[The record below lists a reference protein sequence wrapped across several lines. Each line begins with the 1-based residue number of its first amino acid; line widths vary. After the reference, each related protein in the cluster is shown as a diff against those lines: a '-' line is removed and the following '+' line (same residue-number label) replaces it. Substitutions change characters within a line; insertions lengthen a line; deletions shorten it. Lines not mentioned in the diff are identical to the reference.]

1 MLNNNEGALSENKG
15 TGVPLVRPSR
25 SRWKDWLA
33 VTPFF
38 LAVFLLLVVPSLYLF
53 LGSFQDAQGGFTLQN
68 IRALFTDPLIITA
81 YANSIRI
88 SIFTALVGGVLGFL
102 MAYAVTVG
110 GLPNWMRAGLVT
122 FTGVASNY
130 GAVPLAFLFINT
142 LGRTGLMTAFIA
154 LVFRLNLYDD
164 LGFNL
169 YTFWGVSITYLYF
182 QLPLMILI
190 TIPILEGLKK
200 EWREACES
208 LGASQ
213 FTYWRRVA
221 FPILLPSLLGTM
233 LLLFGNSFGA
243 YATAYAL
250 TGGLINLA
258 TILIGQ
264 QIYGDVL
271 HNVGLG
277 YALAVGMVLI
287 MAVTMAIYYFL
298 RRYSER
304 WLQK

>member
-1 MLNNNEGALSENKG
+1 MLSNSEGALSENQGK
-15 TGVPLVRPSR
+15 GVPLVRPTR
-25 SRWKDWLA
+25 FKWKDWLA
-33 VTPFF
+33 VVPFF

-53 LGSFQDAQGGFTLQN
+53 LGSFQDAQGGFTLAN
-68 IRALFTDPLIITA
+68 IRSLFTDPLIITA
-81 YANSIRI
+81 YINSIRI

-122 FTGVASNY
+122 FAGVASNY

-154 LVFRLNLYDD
+154 LAFRLNLYDD

-169 YTFWGVSITYLYF
+169 YSFWGVSITYLYF

-213 FTYWRRVA
+213 FTYWRKVA

-277 YALAVGMVLI
+277 YALAVGMVVI
-287 MAVTMAIYYFL
+287 MAITMAIYYML

>member
-1 MLNNNEGALSENKG
+1 MLNNSEGALSENKG

-25 SRWKDWLA
+25 SKWKDWLA

-68 IRALFTDPLIITA
+68 IRALFTDPLILTA

-122 FTGVASNY
+122 FAGVASNY

-154 LVFRLNLYDD
+154 LVFQLNLYDD

-277 YALAVGMVLI
+277 YALAVGMVAI
-287 MAVTMAIYYFL
+287 MAVTMTIYYFL

>member
-1 MLNNNEGALSENKG
+1 
-15 TGVPLVRPSR
+15 
-25 SRWKDWLA
+25 
-33 VTPFF
+33 
-38 LAVFLLLVVPSLYLF
+38 
-53 LGSFQDAQGGFTLQN
+53 
-68 IRALFTDPLIITA
+68 
-81 YANSIRI
+81 
-88 SIFTALVGGVLGFL
+88 
-102 MAYAVTVG
+102 
-110 GLPNWMRAGLVT
+110 
-122 FTGVASNY
+122 
-130 GAVPLAFLFINT
+130 
-142 LGRTGLMTAFIA
+142 MTAFIS
-154 LVFRLNLYDD
+154 LIFGLNLYDD
-164 LGFNL
+164 LNFNL
-169 YTFWGVSITYLYF
+169 YSFWGVSITYLYF

-208 LGASQ
+208 LGASN
-213 FTYWRRVA
+213 FTYWVRVA

-277 YALAVGMVLI
+277 YALAVGMVVI
-287 MAVTMAIYYFL
+287 MAVTMTVYYFL

>member
-1 MLNNNEGALSENKG
+1 MSNNTDTTLVDNNRK
-15 TGVPLVRPSR
+15 GVPLVRPSR
-25 SRWKDWLA
+25 SRWKDWIA
-33 VTPFF
+33 VAPFF
-38 LAVFLLLVVPSLYLF
+38 LAVLLLLIVPSLYLF
-53 LGSFQDAQGGFTLQN
+53 FGSFQDPLGNFTLSN
-68 IRALFTDPLIITA
+68 IRSLFSDPLIAQA

-88 SIFTALVGGVLGFL
+88 SIVTALVAGVLGFL

-110 GLPNWMRAGLVT
+110 GLPRGVRSVLIT
-122 FTGVASNY
+122 FSGVASNY

-142 LGRTGLMTAFIA
+142 LGRTGMMTAFIS
-154 LVFRLNLYDD
+154 LIFSLNLYDD
-164 LGFNL
+164 LSFNL
-169 YTFWGVSITYLYF
+169 YSFWGVSITYLYF

-190 TIPILEGLKK
+190 TIPVLEGLRK

-208 LGASQ
+208 LGASH
-213 FTYWRRVA
+213 FTYWLRVA

-277 YALAVGMVLI
+277 YALAVGMVVI

>member
-1 MLNNNEGALSENKG
+1 MSSKSNLVSVDTKKGGAPS
-15 TGVPLVRPSR
+15 VRPSKLP
-25 SRWKDWLA
+25 WKDWLP
-33 VTPFF
+33 VVPFF
-38 LAVFLLLVVPSLYLF
+38 LAVFLFLGVPSIYLF
-53 LGSFQDAQGGFTLQN
+53 VGSFKNAQGHFTFEN
-68 IRALFTDPLIITA
+68 IVTLFTDPVIATA
-81 YANSIRI
+81 YWNSIRI
-88 SIFTALVGGVLGFL
+88 SIVTALAGGILGFL
-102 MAYAVTVG
+102 MAYAVTIG
-110 GLPNWMRAGLVT
+110 GAPRWVRNGLTT
-122 FTGVASNY
+122 FSGVASNY

-142 LGRTGLMTAFIA
+142 LGRTGLMTAFVS
-154 LVFRLNLYDD
+154 LVFGLDIYDHGFSLYS
-164 LGFNL
+164 
-169 YTFWGVSITYLYF
+169 FWGVSLTYLYF
-182 QLPLMILI
+182 QLPLMVLV
-190 TIPILEGLKK
+190 TIPTLEGLKP
-200 EWREACES
+200 EWREACQS
-208 LGASQ
+208 LGASS
-213 FTYWRRVA
+213 FRYWTRVA
-221 FPILLPSLLGTM
+221 FPILLPSLLGTT

-277 YALAVGMVLI
+277 YALAIGMMVV

>member
-1 MLNNNEGALSENKG
+1 MLSNSEGALSENQGK
-15 TGVPLVRPSR
+15 GVPLVRPSR
-25 SRWKDWLA
+25 FKWKDWLA
-33 VTPFF
+33 VVPFF

-53 LGSFQDAQGGFTLQN
+53 LGSFQDAQGGFTLAN

-81 YANSIRI
+81 YINSIRI

-122 FTGVASNY
+122 FAGVASNY

-154 LVFRLNLYDD
+154 LAFRLNLYDD

-169 YTFWGVSITYLYF
+169 YSFWGVSITYLYF

-213 FTYWRRVA
+213 FTYWRKVA

-277 YALAVGMVLI
+277 YALAVGMVVI
-287 MAVTMAIYYFL
+287 MAITMAIYYLL

>member
-1 MLNNNEGALSENKG
+1 MLSNEETTLANNKG
-15 TGVPLVRPSR
+15 KGVPLVRPSR
-25 SRWKDWLA
+25 SKWKDWLA

-38 LAVFLLLVVPSLYLF
+38 LAIFLLLIVPSLNLF
-53 LGSFQDAQGGFTLQN
+53 LGSFQDPKGEFTLEN
-68 IRALFTDPLIITA
+68 IRALFSDPLIVAA

-88 SIFTALVGGVLGFL
+88 SIVTALVGGVLGFL

-110 GLPNWMRAGLVT
+110 GLPRGVRAALVT
-122 FTGVASNY
+122 FAGVASNY

-142 LGRTGLMTAFIA
+142 LGRTGLMTAFIS
-154 LVFRLNLYDD
+154 LIFGLNLYEDM
-164 LGFNL
+164 GFNL
-169 YTFWGVSITYLYF
+169 YSFWGVSITYLYF

-208 LGASQ
+208 LGASN
-213 FTYWRRVA
+213 FTYWVRVA

-233 LLLFGNSFGA
+233 ILLFGNSFGA

-277 YALAVGMVLI
+277 YALAVGMVVI
-287 MAVTMAIYYFL
+287 MAVTMTIYYFL

>member
-1 MLNNNEGALSENKG
+1 MLSNQQTTLADHKG
-15 TGVPLVRPSR
+15 KGVPLVRPSR
-25 SRWKDWLA
+25 SKWKDWLA
-33 VTPFF
+33 VVPFF
-38 LAVFLLLVVPSLYLF
+38 LAVFLLLIVPSLYLF
-53 LGSFQDAQGGFTLQN
+53 LGSFQDAQGGFTLEN
-68 IRALFTDPLIITA
+68 IRSLFTDPLIAKA
-81 YANSIRI
+81 YLNSIRI
-88 SIFTALVGGVLGFL
+88 SIVTALAGGILGFL

-110 GLPNWMRAGLVT
+110 GLPNWVRAGLVT

-142 LGRTGLMTAFIA
+142 LGRTGLMTAFIS
-154 LVFRLNLYDD
+154 LIFGLNLYDD
-164 LGFNL
+164 FGFNL
-169 YTFWGVSITYLYF
+169 YSFWGVSVTYLYF

-208 LGASQ
+208 LGANS

-277 YALAVGMVLI
+277 YALAVGMVII
-287 MAVTMAIYYFL
+287 MAVTMALYYFL

>member
-1 MLNNNEGALSENKG
+1 MSNNQEATLADNKG
-15 TGVPLVRPSR
+15 KGVPLVRPSR
-25 SRWKDWLA
+25 SKWKDWIA
-33 VTPFF
+33 VVPFF
-38 LAVFLLLVVPSLYLF
+38 LAVFLLLIVPSLYLF
-53 LGSFQDAQGGFTLQN
+53 FGSFQDPQGNFTLAN
-68 IRALFTDPLIITA
+68 IRSLFSDPLIATA

-88 SIFTALVGGVLGFL
+88 SIVTALVGGILGFL

-110 GLPNWMRAGLVT
+110 GLPRGVRSALVT
-122 FTGVASNY
+122 FAGVASNY

-142 LGRTGLMTAFIA
+142 LGRTGLMTAFIS
-154 LVFRLNLYDD
+154 LIFGLNLYDD
-164 LGFNL
+164 LNFNL
-169 YTFWGVSITYLYF
+169 YSFWGVSITYLYF

-208 LGASQ
+208 LGANN
-213 FTYWRRVA
+213 FTYWVRVA

-277 YALAVGMVLI
+277 YALAVGMVVI

>member
-1 MLNNNEGALSENKG
+1 MLNNSEGALSENKG

-25 SRWKDWLA
+25 SKWKDWLA

-68 IRALFTDPLIITA
+68 IRALFTDPLIKTA
-81 YANSIRI
+81 YVNSIRI

-122 FTGVASNY
+122 FAGVASNY

-154 LVFRLNLYDD
+154 LVFQLNLYDD

-277 YALAVGMVLI
+277 YALAVGMVVI

>member
-1 MLNNNEGALSENKG
+1 MLNNSESALSENKG

-25 SRWKDWLA
+25 SKWKDWLA

-68 IRALFTDPLIITA
+68 IRALFTDPLILTA

-122 FTGVASNY
+122 FAGVASNY

-154 LVFRLNLYDD
+154 LVFQLNLYDD

-277 YALAVGMVLI
+277 YALAVGMVVI